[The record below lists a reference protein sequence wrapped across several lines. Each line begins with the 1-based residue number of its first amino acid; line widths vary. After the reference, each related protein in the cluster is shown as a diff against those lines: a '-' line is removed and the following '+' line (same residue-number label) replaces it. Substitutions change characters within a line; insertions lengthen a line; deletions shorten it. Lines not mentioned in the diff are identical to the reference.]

1 MSKDTNG
8 TEPGE
13 ISALDVTTYGLIREV
28 SVEALDFY
36 ANGLFGLY
44 LPEDFKE
51 AHKDSY
57 DVERWDLQ
65 QRLRGKFGRFVLKLE
80 GEDSSD
86 VDTPD
91 EVVLLMG
98 TIICVDLID
107 SRGNMQS
114 LRHFEFRH
122 KLFDVFRSRGLDQSD
137 FAVDRVDYG
146 STSIVLGANG
156 DINEIEVGGRSIDY
170 GRADEIGRQET
181 CELFKKAVGDAI
193 GVVSKDP
200 IPDERD
206 YVIRD

>member
-36 ANGLFGLY
+36 ANGLSGLY

-51 AHKDSY
+51 SHKDSY

-65 QRLRGKFGRFVLKLE
+65 QRLRGKFGRFVLKQ
-80 GEDSSD
+80 GDEDSEP
-86 VDTPD
+86 THED

-98 TIICVDLID
+98 STIGVDLID

-114 LRHFEFRH
+114 LRHFEFRQ
-122 KLFDVFRSRGLDQSD
+122 KLFDVFRSRGLDGDD
-137 FAVDRVDYG
+137 FAVGRVDYG
-146 STSIVLGANG
+146 STSIVLDVNG
-156 DINEIEVGGRSIDY
+156 DARAIEVGGRSIDY
-170 GRADEIGRQET
+170 GRADEVGRLET

-193 GVVSKDP
+193 GVVNKDP
-200 IPDERD
+200 APDEWD
-206 YVIRD
+206 YVIRN